1 MRFLLGGLVVLFNLL
16 DNATTFLCLRDPITH
31 FEVYEANPIARWIF
45 DGIGL
50 TQGLAVETVITTL
63 AVVYLIA
70 TRRVQPRFKLVL
82 LGVLV
87 LLPAWAVANNLQVMQ
102 MVGIEIPLI

>member
-16 DNATTFLCLRDPITH
+16 DNATTFLCLRDPNTH
-31 FEVYEANPIARWIF
+31 FDVYEANPIARWIF

-63 AVVYLIA
+63 AVLY
-70 TRRVQPRFKLVL
+70 
-82 LGVLV
+82 LV
-87 LLPAWAVANNLQVMQ
+87 LLPAWAVAHTLQVMQ
-102 MVGIEIPLI
+102 MIGIEIPFI